1 MTKRPKAARKPG
13 AQRKKVE
20 RDLSREWF
28 RPMRRALLARDGVG
42 TVDQALLAAL
52 QVKFGVLRLLGLR
65 AKVLVKVLV
74 VDEAHAYDNY
84 MTTILEQLLR

>member
-1 MTKRPKAARKPG
+1 
-13 AQRKKVE
+13 
-20 RDLSREWF
+20 
-28 RPMRRALLARDGVG
+28 MRRALLARDGVG

-65 AKVLVKVLV
+65 AKVLV